1 VLHCAG
7 GPGADQVD
15 LLDALDDWVTEGTA
29 PGHLTAA
36 KLVNG
41 APALS
46 RPLCVYPMYP
56 RYNGSG
62 DVNAASSYTCTS
74 P

>member
-1 VLHCAG
+1 MSCTLA
-7 GPGADQVD
+7 
-15 LLDALDDWVTEGTA
+15 
-29 PGHLTAA
+29 AA
-36 KLVNG
+36 KLSAGTPV
-41 APALS
+41 LT

-62 DVNAASSYTCTS
+62 DPALAASYTCTS